1 MITTIYPKSLKGN
14 IGAPPSKSI
23 THRALIAASLSKGWS
38 KIENVLES
46 QDILATSGAMVDFGA
61 TINRH
66 DTWVDIFSKGQLQQ
80 PKHPV
85 NCRESG
91 STLRFLAPFGALVED
106 PVVFNGDGKLKTR
119 PMDDYFK
126 IFEEKHVRFAYNEGL
141 PLVVEGQ
148 LTAGNY
154 SVKGN
159 VSSQFISGLML
170 SLPLVEGD
178 SEIIVTTPLESKG
191 YTDLT
196 IDVLSHFG
204 VKIDRVNDQHYRIKG
219 NQKYKRADFRVEGD
233 YSQAAFWIVA
243 GLIGSV
249 VQIDGL
255 NMDSVQGDKKII
267 DIVKSMNG
275 KIQVEGQRV
284 IAKRSETFG
293 TVIDGSQC
301 PDLIPILT
309 VLAAVSNGKTEI
321 INASRL
327 RLKESD
333 RLKAIASELN
343 KLGAQIIENEDG
355 LTIFGHEHLEGGI
368 VDSWNDHRIAMSLA
382 IASIRCKEMVTI
394 TNSHAIE
401 KSYPHFFEDFKK
413 LGGIIIE

>member
-1 MITTIYPKSLKGN
+1 MKTTINPKSLKGS
-14 IGAPPSKSI
+14 IKAPPSKSI
-23 THRALIAASLSKGWS
+23 THRALIAASLSEGWS
-38 KIENVLES
+38 KIENVLVS

-66 DTWVDIFSKGQLQQ
+66 DTWVDIFSKGTLKQ
-80 PKHPV
+80 PSHPI

-91 STLRFLAPFGALVED
+91 STLRFLAPFGALVKE
-106 PVVFNGDGKLKTR
+106 PVVFNGEGKLKTR

-126 IFEEKHVRFAYNEGL
+126 IFEEQQVRFAYNEGL
-141 PLVVEGQ
+141 PLVVDGK
-148 LTAGNY
+148 LTAGKY
-154 SVKGN
+154 KVKGN

-196 IDVLSHFG
+196 IDVLNHFG
-204 VKIDRVNDQHYRIKG
+204 VKIDRVDEQHYKIKG
-219 NQKYKRADFRVEGD
+219 NQKYIRADFAIEGD

-243 GLIGSV
+243 GLIGGHI
-249 VQIDGL
+249 QIDGL
-255 NMDSVQGDKKII
+255 NMDSVQGDMKII

-275 KIQVEGQRV
+275 KVLVEGKSI
-284 IAKRSETFG
+284 IAERSETVG
-293 TVIDGSQC
+293 TTIDGSQC

-309 VLAAVSNGKTEI
+309 VLAALSNGKTKI

-333 RLKAIASELN
+333 RLKAIATELN
-343 KLGAQIIENEDG
+343 KLGAQIIEEEDG
-355 LTIFGHEHLEGGI
+355 LTIFGREHLSGGV

-382 IASIRCKEMVTI
+382 IASIRCKESVTI

-401 KSYPHFFEDFKK
+401 KSYPHFFEDFRK